1 MLFYYIAFFLIVGVK
16 EQIPNATYTGE
27 TEKIREAEIENYKTE
42 INQIKLFS
50 KDIHHVR
57 LKQIIK
63 LIETQ

>member
-1 MLFYYIAFFLIVGVK
+1 M
-16 EQIPNATYTGE
+16 PNTTYTGE
-27 TEKIREAEIENYKTE
+27 TRKIREAEIENYKTE